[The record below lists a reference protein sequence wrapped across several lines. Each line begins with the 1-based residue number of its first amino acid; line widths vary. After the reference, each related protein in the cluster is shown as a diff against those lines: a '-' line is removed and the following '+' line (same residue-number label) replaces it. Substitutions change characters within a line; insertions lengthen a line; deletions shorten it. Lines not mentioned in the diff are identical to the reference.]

1 MANLSNKIKLYASA
15 NSVASVDFTK
25 DIILQD
31 NSNGQG
37 AYIKEWNLDIAK
49 PTDEQLATYEDEA
62 NAEEALNTVYN
73 NRLTEYPP
81 IGDQLD
87 MLWHS
92 IDESPELKT
101 KYFKFYEACKAIKVK
116 YPKWY
121 GK

>member
-37 AYIKEWNLDIAK
+37 AYIKEWNLDIAE

-62 NAEEALNTVYN
+62 SAEEALNTVYS
-73 NRLTEYPP
+73 NRRSEYPNHNDC
-81 IGDQLD
+81 IHALLDGGDTLTDLQAKRTAVKD
-87 MLWHS
+87 
-92 IDESPELKT
+92 
-101 KYFKFYEACKAIKVK
+101 K
-116 YPKWY
+116 YPKP
-121 GK
+121 